1 MESFGNFAYG
11 YAVVFE
17 QCHGLVSDF
26 IANDRVRSFANHL
39 FDDTGEVLDRDAQGI
54 GVKFDVMFFG
64 KMFRDQFHEVEC
76 DEIAPAEV
84 RGGCRF
90 FPVDKGA

>member
-1 MESFGNFAYG
+1 MGDIFFLFLEKFAERGLIGKMESFGNFAYG

-39 FDDTGEVLDRDAQGI
+39 FDDTGEVLDRDA
-54 GVKFDVMFFG
+54 
-64 KMFRDQFHEVEC
+64 
-76 DEIAPAEV
+76 
-84 RGGCRF
+84 
-90 FPVDKGA
+90 